1 MFGYDRATVN
11 KVESCYCVCVH
22 TTPTY
27 LHRIG
32 QALVH
37 HEVEGLNV
45 VTNQFLQCLDKYN
58 IPYMDHNTLYP
69 TWTTI
74 RCTLHGPQY
83 AVPYMDH
90 NMLYKVVSHH
100 IGQSL

>member
-1 MFGYDRATVN
+1 MFVYDRVTVN
-11 KVESCYCVCVH
+11 KVESCDCVCVH

-58 IPYMDHNTLYP
+58 IPNMDHNT
-69 TWTTI
+69 
-74 RCTLHGPQY
+74 
-83 AVPYMDH
+83 
-90 NMLYKVVSHH
+90 LYKVVSHH